1 MTEKEYQQLADEV
14 VAINQKIE
22 ILNSHCEMINNQ
34 RKKILVELGLSP
46 NIEEAELQTLIEE
59 AKEKTEQA
67 FIEMNKAKV
76 EKELEIKKLQE
87 VIDNYERN

>member
-59 AKEKTEQA
+59 AKEQTEQA
-67 FIEMNKAKV
+67 FIEMNKAKA

>member
-59 AKEKTEQA
+59 AKEQTEQA
-67 FIEMNKAKV
+67 FIEMNKAKT
-76 EKELEIKKLQE
+76 EKEVEIKRLQE
-87 VIDNYERN
+87 VIDSYERN

>member
-14 VAINQKIE
+14 IAINQKIE

-34 RKKILVELGLSP
+34 RKKILVDLGLSP
-46 NIEEAELQTLIEE
+46 DIEEAELQTLIEE

-67 FIEMNKAKV
+67 FIEMNKAKA
-76 EKELEIKKLQE
+76 EKELEIRKLQE

>member
-67 FIEMNKAKV
+67 FIEMNKAKA

>member
-22 ILNSHCEMINNQ
+22 ILNSHCEMINNK

-67 FIEMNKAKV
+67 FIEMNKAKA

-87 VIDNYERN
+87 VIGNYERN